1 MRLLDALPV
10 SLRQMIMEAKLPNND
25 ETNKTQNSDR
35 RLMKTDVEILP
46 GTDGDVF
53 VPVTFVL

>member
-10 SLRQMIMEAKLPNND
+10 SLRQEAKLPNND
-25 ETNKTQNSDR
+25 ETNQTQNSDR
-35 RLMKTDVEILP
+35 RLMKTSDVEILP